1 MARPTT
7 KDMTTA
13 PSVRFLDRATAP
25 HIATLILLTGISALT
40 MNVFLPSLPNM
51 TAYFDTEYRL
61 MQLSVAVYLGV
72 NAVLQILIGP
82 ISDKM
87 GRRPVI
93 LWGMALF
100 LLATLGCI
108 FAPTAYIFLVFRM
121 MQAVVVVG
129 MVLGRAVV
137 RDMYPQD
144 KAASMIG
151 YVTMGMAVV
160 PMIGPAI
167 GGVLD
172 GLFGWQA
179 NFWLLFVLGLA
190 MLWLTWT
197 DLGETSRASGKTL
210 VQQFREYPELLTS
223 PRFWGYALAAAFS
236 SGAFFTYLGG
246 APFVGSEVFGLT
258 PTLLGIYF
266 GAPAVGYFLGNFISR
281 AVLHALRCQPDDPGG
296 RAFERRGHRAEHGDL
311 PGRRGHGDQLFRADD
326 LRRPRQWHDHP
337 QRDRRGAVGAPAPGG
352 HGVRPVGRD
361 HAGRWRCAVGTG
373 GRTTGTG
380 NRRFPAV
387 VDHDADRRAGC
398 GRHLDGHAPGKAT
411 RHLSTLAGA
420 SLQSYACA
428 AANLQRYPWPPRNSM
443 PGPSCARRG

>member
-7 KDMTTA
+7 MDMTTA

-258 PTLLGIYF
+258 PTLLGICF
-266 GAPAVGYFLGNFISR
+266 GAPAVGYFLGNFIS
-281 AVLHALRCQPDDPGG
+281 G
-296 RAFERRGHRAEHGDL
+296 RYSMRFGVNRMIL
-311 PGRRGHGDQLFRADD
+311 
-326 LRRPRQWHDHP
+326 
-337 QRDRRGAVGAPAPGG
+337 VGALLNVAGIALNMAIFQAGAGTAISFFGLMTFVGLGNGMTIPNATAGALS
-352 HGVRPVGRD
+352 VRP
-361 HAGRWRCAVGTG
+361 HLAGTASGLSGAIMLG
-373 GRTTGTG
+373 GG
-380 NRRFPAV
+380 A
-387 VDHDADRRAGC
+387 A
-398 GRHLDGHAPGKAT
+398 
-411 RHLSTLAGA
+411 LSALAGA
-420 SLQSYACA
+420 LLAPETGAFPLLWIMVLTGVLGVA
-428 AANLQRYPWPPRNSM
+428 AILM
-443 PGPSCARRG
+443 VMRRERRLGI